1 MNSERFDPAPP
12 PSHENSKR
20 ERERE
25 KEEYRKKYM
34 SELEA
39 RREEKGQGLR
49 YDMEQRD
56 EDTTAAHLI
65 IA

>member
-12 PSHENSKR
+12 PSHENSNR

-34 SELEA
+34 SELET
-39 RREEKGQGLR
+39 RRKEKG
-49 YDMEQRD
+49 
-56 EDTTAAHLI
+56 
-65 IA
+65 